1 MNASLRLLI
10 IEDSEDDARL
20 IVRELTRAGY
30 EPSYV
35 RVDTEAAVRAALDS
49 GPWDII
55 VSDFSMPRFSG
66 THALRLLRERDQDT
80 PFIFVSGT
88 IGEDIAVEA
97 MRAGA
102 QDYVTKGNL
111 RRLAPAIERERRDA
125 AVRRERR
132 ASEARFRRVVD
143 SATVGIAFWDPQGR
157 ITDANDLFLKMV
169 GYTRD
174 DLQAGRVDR
183 RLMTPPEHDAAD
195 AKALE
200 ELTARGTCTP
210 YEKQFIRKDGSRVP
224 IIMGAALLDEP
235 DHPVVAF
242 VLDITERTRAE
253 DEMRARG
260 EHLSSI
266 YQTVADVVFALTVE
280 GENEYRFASVNPAFL
295 SATGLRPEQVVGKQV
310 DEIIPEP
317 SLTVA
322 LGKYREAI
330 RDKGIVRWE
339 ETSSYPSGVR
349 TGEVSVAPVFDST
362 GRCSHLVGSVHDV
375 TERKRATDA
384 LRARE
389 RQQAAVAKLGE
400 RAIEAAD
407 LTSLLEAAVV
417 LVSET
422 LDVPFCK
429 MLELQLD
436 GKSLLLRAGVGWR
449 EGSVGHVM
457 VGTGAESQAGY
468 TLQRNE
474 PVISDD
480 VRAETRFRGADLLH
494 SHGIVSGV
502 TVPIP
507 TKTRPFGILGAHTD
521 RPGMFTQDD
530 IHFLQA
536 VAHILGTTIDRDRA
550 ETASRQSQR
559 LESVGRL
566 AGGVAHDF
574 NNLLTAIT
582 GYSQLLLQDL
592 PPGDPKG
599 SDLEEIIKAAM
610 RAASLTRQ
618 LLAFSRRQVLEVKP
632 LDLNS
637 IVQDMEKM
645 LRRLIGADIELQ
657 TVLRP
662 HLGTI
667 KADPGQIEQV
677 ILNLV
682 VNARDAM
689 PKGGRVILETANV
702 ELDASYGADHPDAQ
716 PGSYVMLATADTG
729 VGMDKDIQSHIFEP
743 FFTTK
748 GPEKGTGLGL
758 ATVYGIVK
766 QSGGNIWVYSEPG
779 HGTTFKIHFPLVVE
793 RAAVARP
800 SGKASLPTHG
810 SETVLLAEDEESVRR
825 LAVRVLQHVG
835 YHVLVAQNGTEALL
849 ISERHQGPIHLL
861 VSDVVMPQMGG
872 ADLVRRLAATR
883 PDLRVLFLSGY
894 TDPSIVEQGLLES
907 GAAFLQK
914 PFTTEALTQKVREV
928 LDAAGSA

>member
-1 MNASLRLLI
+1 MNAPLRLLL
-10 IEDSEDDARL
+10 IEDSEDDALL

-30 EPSYV
+30 EPNYV
-35 RVDTEAAVRAALDS
+35 RVDTEAAVRTALKR
-49 GPWDII
+49 GPWDIV
-55 VSDFSMPRFSG
+55 VSDFRMPHFTG
-66 THALRLLRERDQDT
+66 TDALKLLRDGDRDT

-111 RRLAPAIERERRDA
+111 RRLVPAIERELRDA

-132 ASEARFRRVVD
+132 ASEARFRRVVN
-143 SATVGIAFWDPQGR
+143 SAMVGILFRDTQGR
-157 ITDANDLFLKMV
+157 ITDANDQFLKVV
-169 GYTRD
+169 GYTRE
-174 DLQAGRVDR
+174 DLQAGRIDWR
-183 RLMTPPEHDAAD
+183 AMTPPEYEAAD

-200 ELTARGTCTP
+200 ELAATGTCTP
-210 YEKQFIRKDGSRVP
+210 FEKEFIRKDGSRVP
-224 IIMGAALLDEP
+224 VIAGGALLDEP
-235 DHPVVAF
+235 DHPSVAY
-242 VLDITERTRAE
+242 VLDITERKGAE
-253 DEMRARG
+253 DELLARG

-266 YQTVADVVFALTVE
+266 YRTVADVVFALTVE
-280 GENEYRFASVNPAFL
+280 GEDEYRFASVNPAFL
-295 SATGLRPEQVVGKQV
+295 SATGLRSEQVVGKQV
-310 DEIIPEP
+310 DEVVPEP
-317 SLTVA
+317 SLTMA

-330 RDKGIVRWE
+330 REKRIVRWE

-349 TGEVSVAPVFDST
+349 TGEVSVAPVFDNT

-375 TERKRATDA
+375 TERKQAADA

-389 RQQAAVAKLGE
+389 RQQAAVATLGE

-407 LTSLLEAAVV
+407 LTSLLEAAVL

-422 LDVPFCK
+422 LDVRYCK
-429 MLELQLD
+429 VLELQPN

-449 EGSVGHVM
+449 EGSVGHAM
-457 VGTGAESQAGY
+457 VGSGTESQAGY
-468 TLQRNE
+468 TLLRNE

-480 VRAETRFRGADLLH
+480 LPAETRFRGTDLLK

-502 TVPIP
+502 TVLIP

-521 RPGMFTQDD
+521 RRRTFTQDD

-582 GYSQLLLQDL
+582 GYSQLLLADL
-592 PPGDPKG
+592 PPGDQKG

-618 LLAFSRRQVLEVKP
+618 LLAFSRRQVLEVKR

-645 LRRLIGADIELQ
+645 LRRLIGEDIELQ

-662 HLGTI
+662 DLGTI
-667 KADPGQIEQV
+667 RADPGQVEQV

-689 PKGGRVILETANV
+689 PKGGRLILETANV
-702 ELDASYGADHPDAQ
+702 ELDASYGAEHAGVQ

-729 VGMDKDIQSHIFEP
+729 VGMEKEIQSHIFEP

-748 GPEKGTGLGL
+748 GPERGTGLGL

-779 HGTTFKIHFPLVVE
+779 RGTTFKIYFPLVVE
-793 RAAVARP
+793 GAMVARP
-800 SGKASLPTHG
+800 SGKTSSPTYG
-810 SETVLLAEDEESVRR
+810 SETVLIAEDEEAVRR
-825 LAVRVLQHVG
+825 LTERVLQHAG
-835 YHVLVAQNGTEALL
+835 YQVLVAQQGTDALL
-849 ISERHQGPIHLL
+849 IAQRHQGPIHLL

-872 ADLVRRLAATR
+872 GDLARQLAATR

-894 TDPSIVEQGLLES
+894 ADPSIVEQGLLDG

-914 PFTTEALTQKVREV
+914 PFTTEALMRKVREA
-928 LDAAGSA
+928 LDAAKSA